1 MSESIP
7 VVAVVTFPAPP
18 PRSPA
23 ETRTLLEQ
31 AGPEY
36 TRIPGLRRKY
46 FMMGEGEAGGVYEW
60 DSRERADAF
69 YNDEWYATMTESYG
83 ARPTVRIYDSPA
95 IADGNAGRLEIYL
108 P

>member
-1 MSESIP
+1 MSLNVP

-18 PRSPA
+18 PRSA
-23 ETRTLLEQ
+23 SETRAVLEK

-46 FMMGEGEAGGVYEW
+46 FMSGGGEAGGVYEW
-60 DSRERADAF
+60 DSRERAEAF
-69 YNDEWYATMTESYG
+69 YDEAWYATMTDSYG
-83 ARPTVRIYDSPA
+83 ARPEVRLYDSPA
-95 IADGNAGRLEIYL
+95 IADGNTGRLEIYL

>member
-69 YNDEWYATMTESYG
+69 SNDEWYATMTESYG

>member
-1 MSESIP
+1 MTESIP
-7 VVAVVTFPAPP
+7 AVAVVTFPAPP
-18 PRSPA
+18 PRTAA
-23 ETRTLLEQ
+23 ETRKLLEQ

-46 FMMGEGEAGGVYEW
+46 FMSGEGEAGGVYEW
-60 DSRERADAF
+60 DSRERALAF

-83 ARPTVRIYDSPA
+83 ERPAVRIYDSPA
-95 IADGNAGRLEIYL
+95 IADGNHGRLEIYL